1 MKRAWVLVLVAVL
14 AATSLRFFR
23 LEAQSYWNDEGNSRV
38 QASRAWAEIVANTA
52 ADIHPPGY
60 YLALSAWRGLL
71 GESEFG
77 LRSFSALA
85 GVLVVALTARVARHW
100 GGWRAG
106 VVAAML
112 AAGHPF
118 LIYYSQE
125 ARMYAWLGVWAVA
138 AFWALGRWAHE
149 RHGWRWGAAYAALT
163 AAGLYTHY
171 AYGFIILAHGAL
183 VLGWLAWGLVHR
195 QPVGPRL
202 WAWLAAQAAALL
214 LFAPWLPTA
223 LHQLL
228 NWPAA
233 RATTESLTML
243 ADLGRTLWLGRMLP
257 LTESM
262 PLTLGLT
269 LGLVVALAV
278 HRPRWPGGGLALAW
292 LAVPAGLTLAL
303 GLLTEAF
310 AKFLLVAVPSLIVL
324 AALTWGPAP
333 RRAVVPAALM
343 LAWLAAL
350 YPALNNLYFNP
361 AYARDDYRA
370 IARQVADLYR
380 LGDAVALVSPNQAEA
395 YLYYHTAPAPVH
407 PLPRTRP
414 PEPAA
419 IHAQLAELA
428 RTHSRLFVLFWGEQ
442 QADPQGLIE
451 TWLNANAFKAGD
463 QWFGNVRL
471 ATYALA
477 QPAAAPQVLT
487 ETGFGEVLT
496 LTGYALNASAYAP
509 GDIAQVTLF
518 WQATAPVPTRYKVFV
533 HLSPAFDVPPLA
545 QHDGEPAGG
554 SRPTDTWPVGEVIA
568 DNHGLLIPPDTPPGT
583 YRLLVGVYGLFD
595 GTRLPT
601 TTGDRLD
608 LGLIRVQM
616 P

>member
-1 MKRAWVLVLVAVL
+1 MKRAWVFVLLAVL

-60 YLALSAWRGLL
+60 YLALSAWRDLL

-85 GVLVVALTARVARHW
+85 GVLAVALAARVARHW

-106 VVAAML
+106 VVAASL
-112 AAGHPF
+112 TAVHPF

-125 ARMYAWLGVWAVA
+125 ARMYAWLSVWAVA
-138 AFWALGRWAHE
+138 AFWALGRWAHG

-171 AYGFIILAHGAL
+171 AYGFVILAHGAL
-183 VLGWLAWGLVHR
+183 VLGWLAWGLARR

-233 RATTESLTML
+233 RATTESLTLL

-257 LTESM
+257 LAESG

-269 LGLVVALAV
+269 LGLMLALAV
-278 HRPRWPGGGLALAW
+278 HRPRWPGGALALAW

-310 AKFLLVAVPSLIVL
+310 AKFLLVAVPPLLVL
-324 AALTWGPAP
+324 AALTWGRAHP
-333 RRAVVPAALM
+333 RTGLVIPAALL

-370 IARQVADLYR
+370 IARLVADLYR
-380 LGDAVALVSPNQAEA
+380 PGDAVALISPNQAEA

-414 PEPAA
+414 LDPAQTTA
-419 IHAQLAELA
+419 DLAELA
-428 RTHSRLFVLFWGEQ
+428 RTHTRLFVLFWGEQ
-442 QADPQGLIE
+442 QADPQGIIE

-477 QPAAAPQVLT
+477 QPAAVPQVMVQAR
-487 ETGFGEVLT
+487 FGEALT
-496 LTGYALNASAYAP
+496 LTGYALNATTYAP

-533 HLSPAFDVPPLA
+533 HLSPVFDGPPLA

-595 GTRLPT
+595 PARLPVD
-601 TTGDRLD
+601 TGDRLD
-608 LGLIRVQM
+608 IGVLMVR
-616 P
+616 